1 MESEEVE
8 AGGKVTSPVESRG
21 QTVERGGEC
30 ASTATEAGLIRC
42 TRWATGGSA
51 LGAGWRSS
59 GDGNERPARDGRT
72 RGHITGKTSSATPSA
87 SLARDERDGFNVSE
101 HKRRWR

>member
-1 MESEEVE
+1 M
-8 AGGKVTSPVESRG
+8 TPPVESRE
-21 QTVERGGEC
+21 QTAEKGEESALQPRPRRKQ
-30 ASTATEAGLIRC
+30 ASSDA
-42 TRWATGGSA
+42 RWATDGTA

-72 RGHITGKTSSATPSA
+72 RGHITGKTSSATPPSA